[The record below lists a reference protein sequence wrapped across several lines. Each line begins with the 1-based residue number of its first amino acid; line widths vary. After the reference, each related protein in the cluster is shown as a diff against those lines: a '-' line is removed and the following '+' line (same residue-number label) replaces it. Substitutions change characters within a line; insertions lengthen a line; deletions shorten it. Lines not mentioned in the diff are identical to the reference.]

1 MQQHWENHIGVITN
15 TPAAVT
21 TDSVHVFLLESVHLF
36 SLTLNAESTQKAL
49 RALFGHMM
57 CVADWLMPMRHNRQE
72 GTTACECTWIG
83 GER

>member
-1 MQQHWENHIGVITN
+1 MAAQHVASVQCAMLSNVN
-15 TPAAVT
+15 T

-57 CVADWLMPMRHNRQE
+57 CVADWLLPGRHNHQE
-72 GTTACECTWIG
+72 GTTACDCTWIG